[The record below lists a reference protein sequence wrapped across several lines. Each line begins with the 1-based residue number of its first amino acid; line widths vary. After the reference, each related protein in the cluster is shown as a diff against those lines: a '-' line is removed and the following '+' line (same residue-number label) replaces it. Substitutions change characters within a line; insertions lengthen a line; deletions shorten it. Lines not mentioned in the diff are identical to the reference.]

1 MMLRHDE
8 FVLKIDPKDE
18 AKYEKILEEIAAW
31 YGATVEE
38 YLRSL

>member
-1 MMLRHDE
+1 MTLRHDE

-18 AKYEKILEEIAAW
+18 AKYEKIREEIAAW
-31 YGATVEE
+31 YGITVEE